1 MARRLPPLNALR
13 AFEAAARHLSFVDAA
28 DELAVTPA
36 AVSHQVKA
44 LEGHLGVTLFERLPR
59 SLLLTEQGRILA
71 PQLTR
76 GFDRLAEAVARVRV
90 DDVQT
95 VLSVTVLPSFA
106 VRWLLPRLAGFRR
119 LNPGLE
125 IEVHAQHH
133 PVDFRRE
140 RVDVALRYGRGGW
153 AGLHA
158 ERFLDDEVFPV
169 CSPRLLEGPRPLLRP
184 EDLRHHTLIHDVL
197 TGDDEPWVTWQH
209 WLLHFG
215 LDDVDHR
222 RRRTGPLRASPRPPS
237 PFDHPPW
244 TANNTDF
251 QRKFC
256 FDRLVKFSL
265 RFGFRR
271 GGVGGTGNPVAAPSE
286 ACGSSSS
293 GGSRDRAPG
302 RDDDDGIGY
311 RRGAAG
317 LLHTPP

>member
-44 LEGHLGVTLFERLPR
+44 LEAHLGVALFQRLPR
-59 SLLLTEQGRILA
+59 GLVLTEQARILA

-125 IEVHAQHH
+125 IEVRAQHQA
-133 PVDFRRE
+133 VDFRGE
-140 RVDVALRYGRGGW
+140 RVDIALRYGRGGW
-153 AGLHA
+153 PGLHV
-158 ERFLDDEVFPV
+158 ERFLDDAVFPV
-169 CSPRLLEGPRPLLRP
+169 CSPQLLDGPHPLRRP
-184 EDLRHHTLIHDVL
+184 EDLRHHTLIHDVV

-215 LDDVDHR
+215 LDDIDHR
-222 RRRTGPLRASPRPPS
+222 RGPRYSDSHMMLEAAAAGEGVALGRSSIMADDLVRGRLIRPFPDIQVADYAYHFLCRTDAIDRPGVRAFR
-237 PFDHPPW
+237 DW
-244 TANNTDF
+244 LIATAAEDT
-251 QRKFC
+251 
-256 FDRLVKFSL
+256 
-265 RFGFRR
+265 
-271 GGVGGTGNPVAAPSE
+271 AAPD
-286 ACGSSSS
+286 AAAPAPAL
-293 GGSRDRAPG
+293 GG
-302 RDDDDGIGY
+302 
-311 RRGAAG
+311 
-317 LLHTPP
+317 

>member
-222 RRRTGPLRASPRPPS
+222 RGPRYSDSHMMLEAAAAGEGVALGRSSIMADDLASG
-237 PFDHPPW
+237 
-244 TANNTDF
+244 
-251 QRKFC
+251 
-256 FDRLVKFSL
+256 RLVRPFPDSQVADYAYHFL
-265 RFGFRR
+265 CRTDAIDRPAVRAFRDWLIAAAAEDR
-271 GGVGGTGNPVAAPSE
+271 AAPGVAAASV
-286 ACGSSSS
+286 AV
-293 GGSRDRAPG
+293 
-302 RDDDDGIGY
+302 
-311 RRGAAG
+311 
-317 LLHTPP
+317 

>member
-1 MARRLPPLNALR
+1 MVRRLPPLNALR

-44 LEGHLGVTLFERLPR
+44 LEGHLGVTLFQRLPR
-59 SLLLTEQGRILA
+59 SLLLTEQGQILA

-153 AGLHA
+153 TGLYA

-169 CSPRLLEGPRPLLRP
+169 CSPRLLDGPRPLLGP
-184 EDLRHHTLIHDVL
+184 QDLRHHTLIHDVL
-197 TGDDEPWVTWQH
+197 TGDDEAWVTWQP
-209 WLLHFG
+209 WLVHFG

-222 RRRTGPLRASPRPPS
+222 RGPRYSDSHMMLEAAASGEGVALGRS
-237 PFDHPPW
+237 SIMADDL
-244 TANNTDF
+244 ASG
-251 QRKFC
+251 
-256 FDRLVKFSL
+256 RLVRPFPDSQIADYAYYFL
-265 RFGFRR
+265 CRTDAIDRPAVRAFRDWL
-271 GGVGGTGNPVAAPSE
+271 VAAAAADP
-286 ACGSSSS
+286 A
-293 GGSRDRAPG
+293 APG
-302 RDDDDGIGY
+302 H
-311 RRGAAG
+311 AAASV
-317 LLHTPP
+317 TV